1 MSARFADITCSLSN
15 EFRPALRTF
24 HSRSMQG
31 GISPNFCI
39 TGNFRLTGAVFCVE
53 FFENSGQNIR
63 NRTGARFTRT
73 QFFTFSFCILEAW
86 ACPGFLQLLD
96 RIFNRNPSTNTGRK
110 QPAIATA
117 IANKVDKVK
126 GKGLSTED
134 FTTALKEKLVALP
147 EGAEANYVKSV
158 SDEFTVS
165 AEGKLEVKEIAQA
178 KVTGL
183 PDALAGKVD
192 KVEGKGLSANDYTN
206 EEKEKLGGVEAGAN
220 KNLIEIIKL
229 AGAALNI
236 SEKAV
241 DIPLAGET
249 AGVVTSS
256 TEENKVA
263 VAEDGSMEVNSL
275 NMNKLVQSEG
285 DTLILDGG
293 NASV

>member
-1 MSARFADITCSLSN
+1 MATAVKRCRVCGKEYEACRSANRAAGVFRWQEVACSPECGSIYLQQIN
-15 EFRPALRTF
+15 E
-24 HSRSMQG
+24 SRG
-31 GISPNFCI
+31 
-39 TGNFRLTGAVFCVE
+39 
-53 FFENSGQNIR
+53 
-63 NRTGARFTRT
+63 
-73 QFFTFSFCILEAW
+73 
-86 ACPGFLQLLD
+86 
-96 RIFNRNPSTNTGRK
+96 
-110 QPAIATA
+110 IATA
-117 IANKVDKVK
+117 IANKVDKVD

-165 AEGKLEVKEIAQA
+165 AEGKLEVKEVAPA

-192 KVEGKGLSANDYTN
+192 KVAGKGLSANDYTD

-241 DIPLAGET
+241 NIPFAGDT

-256 TEENKVA
+256 TGENKVA

-275 NMNKLVQSEG
+275 NMNKLVQSDG

-293 NASV
+293 NAAV